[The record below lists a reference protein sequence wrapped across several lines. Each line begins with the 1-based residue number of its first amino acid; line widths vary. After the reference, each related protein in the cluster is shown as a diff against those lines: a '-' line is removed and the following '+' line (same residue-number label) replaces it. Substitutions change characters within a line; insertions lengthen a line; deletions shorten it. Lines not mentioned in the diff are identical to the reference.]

1 MQDKI
6 QQDIKAAMLAGES
19 LKIEVLK
26 GLKSVLQNQT
36 IEKKADLSDDEI
48 VKVAQK
54 EIKKRQE
61 AADLYGKAGEYD
73 RKQKEIDEIE
83 ILKDYLPAQLT
94 DEELA
99 DVVKKIIEE
108 NGIDSPQKMGMAI
121 GMVNKQVGASAEG
134 AKIAAEV
141 KKQLGV

>member
-6 QQDIKAAMLAGES
+6 QADLKTAMLAGES
-19 LKIEVLK
+19 LRVEVLK
-26 GLKSVLQNQT
+26 GLKSALQNQA
-36 IEKKADLSDDEI
+36 IEKKSDLEDYEI
-48 VKVAQK
+48 IKTVQK
-54 EIKKRQE
+54 EIKKRNE
-61 AADLYGKAGEYD
+61 AAELYGQANDEA
-73 RKQKEIDEIE
+73 RKQKELEE
-83 ILKDYLPAQLT
+83 AQILSGYLPEQLS

-99 DVVKKIIEE
+99 KIVSQVIED
-108 NGIDSPQKMGMAI
+108 NSIDSPQKMGMAI